1 MMTRDE
7 GGPTVSTQQAVGART
22 QELLALAERYA
33 AHNYHPLPVV
43 IAEGEGSWVTDVE
56 GNRYLDMLSAYS
68 ALNFGHRHPRLV
80 AAAHRQLDTLTL
92 TSRAFHNDTFP
103 VFCRDLAELAGKD
116 MVLTMN
122 TGAEAV
128 ETAVKTARRW
138 GYDVKGVAPD
148 RAKIVVA
155 DGNFHGWTVTIVS
168 FSDDPS
174 AKDGF
179 GPFTPG
185 FVSVPYGDLEALRAA
200 IDDDTVAFL
209 VEPIQGEAG
218 VVLPP
223 DGYLRGARELCS
235 ERGVL
240 LMVDEIQSGL
250 ARTGPTFA
258 CMHEDVVPD
267 VFIVGKALGGGIMP
281 LSAVVADREVLGVFR
296 PGEHGSTFGGNP
308 LACAI
313 GIEVIDLLRT
323 GEVQRNSAELGA
335 WLLAELRAAR
345 IPTVTEVR
353 GRGLWIGI
361 DLAPGAGTA
370 RAACERL
377 MTRGILAKDT
387 HGSTIRLAPPLVI
400 ERGDLEWALERLLD
414 VLRTA
419 AA

>member
-1 MMTRDE
+1 
-7 GGPTVSTQQAVGART
+7 VSTDQAVGGHVVGERT
-22 QELLALAERYA
+22 RELIDLAERNA

-43 IAEGEGSWVTDVE
+43 IARGEGSWVTDVE

-80 AAAHRQLDTLTL
+80 EAARRQLDTLTL

-103 VFCRDLAELAGKD
+103 VFCRDLAELASKD
-116 MVLTMN
+116 MALTMN

-128 ETAVKTARRW
+128 ETAIKTARRW

-155 DGNFHGWTVTIVS
+155 DGNFHGRTVTIVS

-174 AKDGF
+174 ARDGF

-185 FVSVPYGDLEALRAA
+185 FVSVPYGNLDALRHA

-218 VVLPP
+218 VVVPP
-223 DGYLRGARELCS
+223 DGYLRGAHELCS
-235 ERGVL
+235 ERGAL
-240 LMVDEIQSGL
+240 LIADEIQSGL
-250 ARTGPTFA
+250 GRTGATFA

-267 VFIVGKALGGGIMP
+267 VYVLGKALGGGIMP
-281 LSAVVADREVLGVFR
+281 LSAIVADREVLGVFR

-323 GEVQRNSAELGA
+323 GEYQLNSADLGA
-335 WLLAELRAAR
+335 WLLEEIRDAR
-345 IPTVTEVR
+345 IPAVTEIR

-361 DLAPGAGTA
+361 DLAPAAGTA

-377 MTRGILAKDT
+377 MARGILAKDT
-387 HGSTIRLAPPLVI
+387 HERTIRLAPPLVI
-400 ERGDLEWALERLLD
+400 ERGELEWAIERLVD
-414 VLRTA
+414 VLGTTA
-419 AA
+419 A

>member
-1 MMTRDE
+1 MSTDQAADTRTE
-7 GGPTVSTQQAVGART
+7 
-22 QELLALAERYA
+22 ELLALAERYA

-43 IAEGEGSWVTDVE
+43 IAEADGAWVTDVE
-56 GNRYLDMLSAYS
+56 GNRYLDMLAAYS

-80 AAAHRQLDTLTL
+80 AAAHRQLDRLTL

-103 VFCRDLAELAGKD
+103 VFCADLASLVGKD
-116 MVLTMN
+116 MVLAMN

-128 ETAVKTARRW
+128 ETAIKTARRW

-155 DGNFHGWTVTIVS
+155 DGNFHGRTVTIVG
-168 FSDDPS
+168 FSTDPT
-174 AKDGF
+174 AQAGF

-185 FVSVPYGDLEALRAA
+185 FEVVPYGDVEALRAA

-218 VVLPP
+218 VIVPP
-223 DGYLRGARELCS
+223 DGYLRAARELCT

-240 LMVDEIQSGL
+240 LMADEIQSGL
-250 ARTGPTFA
+250 GRTGTTFA
-258 CMHEDVVPD
+258 VEHEGVVPD
-267 VFIVGKALGGGIMP
+267 VYILGKALGGGIMP
-281 LSAVVADREVLGVFR
+281 LSAVVADRDVLGVFK

-313 GIEVIDLLRT
+313 GVEVIDLLREGT
-323 GEVQRNSAELGA
+323 YQRASAELGA
-335 WLLAELRAAR
+335 WLLQALRAAD
-345 IPTVTEVR
+345 IPQVSEIR

-361 DLAPGAGTA
+361 DLELGAGTA

-377 MTRGILAKDT
+377 MQRGILAKDT
-387 HGSTIRLAPPLVI
+387 HESTIRLAPPLCVTR
-400 ERGDLEWALERLLD
+400 EDLGWALERIVD
-414 VLRTA
+414 VISTPSR
-419 AA
+419 